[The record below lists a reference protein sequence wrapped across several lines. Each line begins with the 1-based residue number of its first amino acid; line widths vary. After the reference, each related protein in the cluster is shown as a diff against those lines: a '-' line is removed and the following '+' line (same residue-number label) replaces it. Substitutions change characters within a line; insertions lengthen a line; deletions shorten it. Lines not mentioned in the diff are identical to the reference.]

1 MAETLAFKD
10 DFLPDKLPFTEQ
22 ANFYQLAV
30 NFFLQDYIP
39 LRDKVKRLLRLTFLS
54 QILVHLKWLDV
65 KAVGKR
71 LKEGGRISI
80 LDLELTENEL
90 LFLFQWLCE
99 LIFDNVKFIL
109 FQNHQERVYWYSAGC
124 QAPGGILQKCQLAKP
139 VASREEAHSFSESLI

>member
-54 QILVHLKWLDV
+54 QILVHLK
-65 KAVGKR
+65 
-71 LKEGGRISI
+71 
-80 LDLELTENEL
+80 
-90 LFLFQWLCE
+90 
-99 LIFDNVKFIL
+99 
-109 FQNHQERVYWYSAGC
+109 
-124 QAPGGILQKCQLAKP
+124 
-139 VASREEAHSFSESLI
+139 